1 MTTTLA
7 ALDQPAVRP
16 PAPVARTAALVACLV
31 TICAVLLAI
40 PTAASAHPLSTTVV
54 LLDVGTT
61 EVTGQIQL
69 PIDRLAIAL
78 GQPNLTSSAAAE
90 PDTLADLRQYVS
102 DHLTVTDPASGEA
115 WDTTVTGGQVRTI
128 DAVDHLVFD
137 VTLIPPVGTSVRDF
151 QLHYDA
157 IVEHL
162 VSHRIF
168 VSVRPAGAADYTAV
182 GVLDWESHDLTVPAE
197 PASVTAAFLDA
208 VRLGNHHIAEGAD
221 HLLFLLMLLLPAPL
235 LAQRGRWTRA
245 DNLPR
250 QCWRIVHVVTA
261 FAVGHSLTLALAALG
276 YLSAPTR
283 LVESL
288 IAVSILVSAAHAI
301 RPLVR
306 NGEVWIGAGFGLLH
320 GLAFASL
327 LGQLNLARGSL
338 VAELLG
344 FNLGIELTQLIVVA
358 LIMPSL
364 IVLSRT
370 TKYPAIRTT
379 IAGFGIL
386 LALMWLA
393 ERTTL
398 IASNPLEPVSDAL
411 VAHPFILAAA
421 LALGAAAASRVR
433 FWRPRHQDTRQSSN
447 RPGQISRQSALRARG

>member
-1 MTTTLA
+1 MTITRTR
-7 ALDQPAVRP
+7 DRSAVRP
-16 PAPVARTAALVACLV
+16 PTPAARAVALVACLV
-31 TICAVLLAI
+31 AICTALLAV
-40 PTAASAHPLSTTVV
+40 PTPASAHPLSTTAV
-54 LLDVGTT
+54 LLDVGPTG
-61 EVTGQIQL
+61 VTGQIQL

-78 GQPNLTSSAAAE
+78 SRPELTSSAASE
-90 PDTLADLRQYVS
+90 PGTLTDLRQYVT
-102 DHLTVTDPASGEA
+102 DHLAVTDPATGQRWS
-115 WDTTVTGGQVRTI
+115 TSVTGGRVVTL
-128 DAVDHLVFD
+128 DSVDHLVFD
-137 VTLIPPVGTSVRDF
+137 VALTPPPGASISDLR
-151 QLHYDA
+151 LHYDA

-168 VSVRPAGAADYTAV
+168 VSVRPAGDTEYTAV
-182 GVLDWESHDLTVPAE
+182 GVLDWESQSLTVPAE
-197 PASVTAAFLDA
+197 PASATHAFLDA

-221 HLLFLLMLLLPAPL
+221 HLLFLVMLLLPAPL
-235 LAQRGRWTRA
+235 LARRGRWTRA
-245 DNLPR
+245 DNLRR
-250 QCWRIVHVVTA
+250 QCGRIVHVVTA
-261 FAVGHSLTLALAALG
+261 FAVGHSITLALAALG

-288 IAVSILVSAAHAI
+288 IAVSIVVSAAHAT

-327 LGQLNLARGSL
+327 LGQLNLGRGSL

-364 IVLSRT
+364 IALSRT
-370 TKYPAIRTT
+370 SIYPAVQTG
-379 IAGFGIL
+379 IAAFGIV

-398 IASNPLEPVSDAL
+398 IATNPLEPIATAL
-411 VAHPFILAAA
+411 VAHPFIVPAGLGLLAAA
-421 LALGAAAASRVR
+421 ATSARS
-433 FWRPRHQDTRQSSN
+433 WRPRNDTTLAGRTSAGSS
-447 RPGQISRQSALRARG
+447 SSAAT